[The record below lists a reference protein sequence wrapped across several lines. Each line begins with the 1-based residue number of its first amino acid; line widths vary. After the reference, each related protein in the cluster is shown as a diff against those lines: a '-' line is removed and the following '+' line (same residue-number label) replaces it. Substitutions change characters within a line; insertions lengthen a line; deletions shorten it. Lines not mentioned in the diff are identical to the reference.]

1 MNMPSGNRLRYHG
14 PVRAV
19 IFDWAGTTVDYG
31 SMAPVD
37 AFIELFSR
45 HGMQVSAEEARRPMG
60 SYKKDHIRLI
70 LGMEPVTQQ
79 WQRLHGRAPS
89 AEDVETL
96 YQEFIP
102 LQTEVIARHADVIP
116 CVAETVSWLRK
127 QNIVIGSTTGY
138 TREMMAPLLPLAAAA
153 GFAPESTVCADEVP
167 AGRPAP
173 WMAMTSALQLGVYP
187 MEACVKVGDTLV
199 DIAEGLNAGM
209 WTVGITKTG
218 NELGL
223 TLAQVEALAPSD
235 LAARLH
241 AASDRLLIAGAHF
254 VVEEAAHLPAIVAE
268 IGERLARGERP

>member
-1 MNMPSGNRLRYHG
+1 MKTPTEIRKRYQG

-37 AFIELFSR
+37 AFIELFDR
-45 HGMQVSAEEARRPMG
+45 HGVRVTAEEARRPMG
-60 SYKKDHIRLI
+60 SYKKDHVRLI
-70 LGMEPVTQQ
+70 LEMEPVTGQ
-79 WQRLHGRAPS
+79 WQELNGRAPS
-89 AEDVETL
+89 AEDVEAL

-102 LQTEVIARHADVIP
+102 LQTEVIARHAGVIP
-116 CVAETVSWLRK
+116 GVAETVSWLHN

-173 WMAMTSALQLGVYP
+173 WMAMTSAMRMGVYP

-223 TLAQVEALAPSD
+223 TLAEVQALDSGD
-235 LAARLH
+235 LAARLQN
-241 AASDRLLIAGAHF
+241 ASDRLLQAGAHF
-254 VVEEAAHLPAIVAE
+254 VIEGAAQLPAIIE
-268 IGERLARGERP
+268 DIKQRLARGERP